1 VPRLR
6 VWTRLSTERLPPLR
20 LQCGLRPWRLSSALP
35 DIPIQLAAE
44 HGLSV
49 KRYATSHGPVS
60 LLCPQRPLRL
70 LHEIVR
76 VARNPADRRGFLIKT
91 CDASK
96 ALKARPQ
103 LEERA
108 LSHSYDLG
116 NIPCWHL
123 YCCFVN
129 FTWRATRRGSN
140 DNTLRNSPR

>member
-1 VPRLR
+1 MPCLR
-6 VWTRLSTERLPPLR
+6 VWTWLPTERMSPLR
-20 LQCGLRPWRLSSALP
+20 LQCRLRPRRLSSTLP
-35 DIPIQLAAE
+35 DVPIQLAAK

-76 VARNPADRRGFLIKT
+76 VARNPADRRGILIKT

-116 NIPCWHL
+116 NIRCWHL
-123 YCCFVN
+123 YCWLVN

-140 DNTLRNSPR
+140 VYTHRNSPR